1 MFNLFFL
8 NFRNR
13 YFLVFLI
20 SILSI
25 QNELILI
32 NKLFFILLTSVSFF
46 FNNKEFKYK
55 SIFLAFFSLFFLFIE
70 LIIENY
76 IFSKEYFVNII
87 VLLLIFRFTDLNSNK
102 KKFSFSLISFIVC
115 VVTLI
120 NSQDIFNSLIS
131 FAILIF
137 TIINLYLINQSKV
150 VNFDIKNLIN
160 LIGYSLLIL
169 PIIAIVYL
177 IFPRTEID
185 IKLLDNSNTNL
196 GIPNEINL
204 GSFQLFADSSSR
216 VFLLNNDDYNQKDL
230 YFRVKVF
237 DFINKDNTWIST
249 KEDFLLNKYKDQINK
264 NKFNFLEKKYEII
277 LENHNH
283 NWIPTLKDFRIS
295 NEIQNYDYND
305 FNQISESK
313 VNLNKKKIIQF
324 TQFEQKYQISS
335 QLKNFYTK
343 LPNSISIDLFNW
355 VKQNKIGKSDEEFL
369 NFIIDYFKT
378 NDFFYN
384 LSPIVNSK
392 NNYSDFFFNSK
403 EGYCEYYAGMFV
415 ILSRLANIPS
425 RIVSGYYGGI
435 KNNYGNFYE
444 FTQQDAHAW
453 QRFGFLI

>member
-13 YFLVFLI
+13 YFLVVLI

-237 DFINKDNTWIST
+237 DFINKDKTWIST

-313 VNLNKKKIIQF
+313 VNLKKK
-324 TQFEQKYQISS
+324 
-335 QLKNFYTK
+335 
-343 LPNSISIDLFNW
+343 
-355 VKQNKIGKSDEEFL
+355 
-369 NFIIDYFKT
+369 
-378 NDFFYN
+378 
-384 LSPIVNSK
+384 
-392 NNYSDFFFNSK
+392 
-403 EGYCEYYAGMFV
+403 
-415 ILSRLANIPS
+415 
-425 RIVSGYYGGI
+425 
-435 KNNYGNFYE
+435 
-444 FTQQDAHAW
+444 
-453 QRFGFLI
+453 

>member
-1 MFNLFFL
+1 M
-8 NFRNR
+8 
-13 YFLVFLI
+13 
-20 SILSI
+20 
-25 QNELILI
+25 
-32 NKLFFILLTSVSFF
+32 
-46 FNNKEFKYK
+46 
-55 SIFLAFFSLFFLFIE
+55 
-70 LIIENY
+70 IIENY

-102 KKFSFSLISFIVC
+102 KKFSFSLISLIVC

-237 DFINKDNTWIST
+237 DFINKDKTWIST

-283 NWIPTLKDFRIS
+283 KWIPTLKDFRIS

-305 FNQISESK
+305 FNQIF
-313 VNLNKKKIIQF
+313 NNQFNK
-324 TQFEQKYQISS
+324 
-335 QLKNFYTK
+335 
-343 LPNSISIDLFNW
+343 
-355 VKQNKIGKSDEEFL
+355 
-369 NFIIDYFKT
+369 
-378 NDFFYN
+378 
-384 LSPIVNSK
+384 
-392 NNYSDFFFNSK
+392 
-403 EGYCEYYAGMFV
+403 
-415 ILSRLANIPS
+415 
-425 RIVSGYYGGI
+425 
-435 KNNYGNFYE
+435 
-444 FTQQDAHAW
+444 
-453 QRFGFLI
+453 

>member
-1 MFNLFFL
+1 M
-8 NFRNR
+8 
-13 YFLVFLI
+13 
-20 SILSI
+20 
-25 QNELILI
+25 
-32 NKLFFILLTSVSFF
+32 
-46 FNNKEFKYK
+46 
-55 SIFLAFFSLFFLFIE
+55 
-70 LIIENY
+70 
-76 IFSKEYFVNII
+76 
-87 VLLLIFRFTDLNSNK
+87 
-102 KKFSFSLISFIVC
+102 
-115 VVTLI
+115 
-120 NSQDIFNSLIS
+120 IS

-237 DFINKDNTWIST
+237 DFINKDKTWIST

-313 VNLNKKKIIQF
+313 VNLNKKIIQF

-343 LPNSISIDLFNW
+343 LPNSISIDLTNW
-355 VKQNKIGKSDEEFL
+355 VKKIKLENQMKSF
-369 NFIIDYFKT
+369 
-378 NDFFYN
+378 
-384 LSPIVNSK
+384 
-392 NNYSDFFFNSK
+392 
-403 EGYCEYYAGMFV
+403 
-415 ILSRLANIPS
+415 
-425 RIVSGYYGGI
+425 
-435 KNNYGNFYE
+435 
-444 FTQQDAHAW
+444 
-453 QRFGFLI
+453 